1 MPYFN
6 ELPDISYPSL
16 LPTSNKIE
24 DRVTVKNIFKRSKL
38 RTDIDQAI
46 TAFNYYYIQDGYR
59 PDMVAEEIYDDSE
72 LDWVIL
78 TANNI
83 INIRDQWP
91 LGHNDLHNHIV
102 EKYGSE
108 TDILDIHHYE
118 TIKITDEYNRVIL
131 DGGSEVD
138 ANFTFT
144 FVGTVSSTTGSLIKV
159 KFGGSSANTITP
171 VAAIT
176 NYDYETKLN
185 EEKRRIKIL
194 KPQFLSVFITDH
206 QNIMKYN
213 DSSDYISNTLKGTYN
228 PRSSGV

>member
-38 RTDIDQAI
+38 RTDVDQAI

-83 INIRDQWP
+83 INVRDQWP

-108 TDILDIHHYE
+108 TNVLDIHHYE
-118 TIKITDEYNRVIL
+118 TIKIIDEYNRVIL
-131 DGGSEVD
+131 DGGSKVD

-185 EEKRRIKIL
+185 EEKRKIKIL

-213 DSSDYISNTLKGTYN
+213 DSSNYISNTLKGTYN

>member
-16 LPTSNKIE
+16 LPASNKIE

-38 RTDIDQAI
+38 RTDVDQAI
-46 TAFNYYYIQDGYR
+46 TAFNFYYVQDGYR

-118 TIKITDEYNRVIL
+118 TIKIIDEYNRVIL

>member
-38 RTDIDQAI
+38 RTDVDQAI

-108 TDILDIHHYE
+108 TNVLDIHHYE
-118 TIKITDEYNRVIL
+118 TIKIIDEYNRVIL
-131 DGGSEVD
+131 DGGSKVD

-194 KPQFLSVFITDH
+194 KPQFLSVFMTDH

>member
-108 TDILDIHHYE
+108 TNILDIHHYE
-118 TIKITDEYNRVIL
+118 TIKIIDEYNRVIL
-131 DGGSEVD
+131 DGGSKVD